1 MVTILV
7 FALLILAGVKFCRKS
22 PGHGGPTVMN
32 TVTQVTNREDGG
44 AQDMYVGGVGSGSV
58 H

>member
-32 TVTQVTNREDGG
+32 TVTNREDGG